1 MRRILVAVAVLLAT
15 AFSTS
20 TVLADATPVQ
30 LMLLYVADVSNTGTP
45 GASGV
50 AELVLPEGEVRVSAT
65 GLPALEGSNRY
76 AAWLVNSES
85 NQYLRL
91 GSFNANE
98 NDAVHFED
106 VLPEAI
112 PNKNWNLLLVTVES
126 ELSPS
131 RPSNKHSIAGVF
143 PRSDREAPPELLPNT
158 GGADDGDIL
167 RAPNRPDWLPVA
179 GLATLTL
186 SVGLAAGYG
195 LGKR

>member
-15 AFSTS
+15 AFSTT
-20 TVLADATPVQ
+20 TVLADATPIQ
-30 LMLLYVADVSNTGTP
+30 LMLLYVADVSNTGTT

-50 AELVLPEGEVRVSAT
+50 AELVLPEGEVRLSAT
-65 GLPALEGSNRY
+65 DLPALEGSNRY
-76 AAWLVNSES
+76 VAWLVNSES

-91 GSFNANE
+91 GSFNANAE
-98 NDAVHFED
+98 NAVHFED
-106 VLPEAI
+106 VLPDAI

-131 RPSNKHSIAGVF
+131 RPSNQHSIAGVF
-143 PRSDREAPPELLPNT
+143 PRSDREAPPQLLPNT
-158 GGADDGDIL
+158 GGADDDYIL
-167 RAPNRPDWLPVA
+167 PVSNRPDWLPMA